1 MKMTTRRRQRDH
13 SAPTMGKAV
22 HAMAKK
28 GRYGDNTVGHLTEGE
43 VVVPKGVWQADPGL
57 RQRTADAMARVGL
70 DPAQYVVGH
79 PRNSRNPRT
88 GAREFAAQMVSDPV
102 NGTYW
107 YDPSTGSTSFTNPGQ
122 QQEAPNDP
130 NASGGSNRTP
140 NAMSAGQR
148 NWGSE
153 PNQQVNQQ
161 LAQATGFSG
170 DFGSG
175 GFSSYMATATPEQQA
190 AAAGVLNSAG
200 QGNRIDWNTGVT
212 NPNDNINDPN
222 ASGGPKTPGTIYGGS
237 SRFSPDMLARVNAG
251 IARSNAFG
259 AANPPSGFADP
270 YDTPE
275 AGNRNWGAS
284 QNVQAN
290 QGLADLTGYTG
301 DFGGGAFNNWLYA
314 QPNRNELESQ
324 VGQYLFDQGQA
335 DRANLYAWD
344 RNGNG
349 VVEGTE
355 AAGVVQNADG
365 SFTWPSGYTKGPLK
379 DPFTTPGA
387 TVPIINPNIEGAP
400 QAYAWGTG
408 PGGMMPAGA
417 WPDTMRDPIF
427 GTTTYNAAP
436 PPNANG
442 QWLNPQFLPWDV
454 RNGGTGDPYVPWT
467 EEWAVKQAM
476 AGNGYAAQALINAG
490 YDPYDLAPDGNIG
503 ALTSGQGNPNAPGW
517 DRGWQWQG
525 PYLVNSEG
533 VVQDGNGVLMIPQGN
548 GLFLDTMYGFYR
560 NGQGII
566 VNADGSPVIT
576 QYNQHIGGSSD
587 PWRVFGSSNALAM
600 MGQFAGVNLNS
611 LNDGNNTPIV
621 GNYGGGTPTP
631 IAQTFRGQD
640 IVTDIRG
647 DPWATSVY
655 NRATGSTGGP
665 AGGAGGYAP
674 GGVSTTPVNTGTNTN
689 TGTNGTTT
697 TGTGLTPGTLNSY
710 SMPLGYGGINLFLG
724 NAPTGQTGTSTQQQT
739 SVDPLSWLSL
749 LNLGY
754 GQSTYGQPTYQS
766 ADPGQGGIN
775 YLAPNSQTVEFRTPF
790 AYY

>member
-148 NWGSE
+148 NWGSQ

-222 ASGGPKTPGTIYGGS
+222 ASGS
-237 SRFSPDMLARVNAG
+237 S
-251 IARSNAFG
+251 
-259 AANPPSGFADP
+259 
-270 YDTPE
+270 
-275 AGNRNWGAS
+275 RNWGAS

-301 DFGGGAFNNWLYA
+301 DFGGGAFNNWLYS

-324 VGQYLFDQGQA
+324 VGQYLAGQGQA

-349 VVEGTE
+349 AVEGTE
-355 AAGVVQNADG
+355 AAGVVDNGDG
-365 SFTWPSGYTKGPLK
+365 TFTWPGGQVRGAAV
-379 DPFTTPGA
+379 DPFYDGNGDGKPDYNIWQ
-387 TVPIINPNIEGAP
+387 VNPNIPGAP
-400 QAYAWGTG
+400 QAYEWGTA

-417 WPDTMRDPIF
+417 WPETMMDPKR
-427 GTTTYNAAP
+427 GTTTYHAAP

-442 QWLNPQFLPWDV
+442 QWLDMSLLPTDV
-454 RNGGTGDPYVPWT
+454 RNGGTGDPYEPWT
-467 EEWAVKQAM
+467 EEWARKQAA

-517 DRGWQWQG
+517 DRGWQAQGFYQTKDGVWQTM
-525 PYLVNSEG
+525 
-533 VVQDGNGVLMIPQGN
+533 DGVLVIPQGN
-548 GLFLDTMYGFYR
+548 GLFLDTMYGFLR
-560 NGQGII
+560 NAQGII
-566 VNADGSPVIT
+566 VNPDGSPVIT
-576 QYNQHIGGSSD
+576 QYNAHTGAGSSN
-587 PWRVFGSSNALAM
+587 PWRVFGSSGAM
-600 MGQFAGVNLNS
+600 AMQGQFAGVDLGS

-631 IAQTFRGQD
+631 IRQTFQGTD
-640 IVTDIRG
+640 IVRDIRG

-665 AGGAGGYAP
+665 AGGAGGYAQ

-697 TGTGLTPGTLNSY
+697 TGTGLTPGTLNPY